1 MTGPGSQKTRFPW
14 RLGILSGA
22 VAAVLAGAVVAVGA
36 TGGPPPLSG
45 GYGAYDPLPER
56 VPAPSTAFLDPDG
69 RPIKLD
75 AYRGSL
81 VLLNVWATWCAPCV
95 KELPSLD
102 RLQAALGSDRFRV
115 VLVSVDRKGLEV
127 AAPFLKRV
135 GVTNLR
141 TAADPKSELAR
152 ALGAAGLPTSILLD
166 SEGRIIGKM
175 LGDAEW
181 DSPSAKAL
189 ILHYL
194 NQPEET

>member
-1 MTGPGSQKTRFPW
+1 MTGPGWRIARSPW
-14 RLGILSGA
+14 RLGLLAGV

-36 TGGPPPLSG
+36 AGGPPPLTG
-45 GYGAYDPLPER
+45 GYGAYEPLSEPQ
-56 VPAPSTAFLDPDG
+56 PAPSTAFLDPDG

-75 AYRGSL
+75 AYRGGY

-102 RLQAALGSDRFRV
+102 RLQAALGGDRFRV
-115 VLVSVDRKGLEV
+115 QLLSVDRKGLEL
-127 AAPFLKRV
+127 AGPFLTKLGIR
-135 GVTNLR
+135 NLR

-152 ALGAAGLPTSILLD
+152 ALGTAGLPTSVLID
-166 SEGRIIGKM
+166 PEGRIVGRM

-181 DSPSAKAL
+181 DSPAAKAL

-194 NQPEET
+194 NRPEAA